1 MSHGTS
7 GNAVEFALSQG
18 ASEQISRIEPGNL
31 GTILYGLGTLAIEA
45 GARTISYKIVRDDA
59 GRPRDLFCS
68 HDGGAL
74 DDSSVR
80 SLLGAAGA
88 STGPLHLFPSL
99 TVSDKIEIMSRA
111 DGRALGV
118 RWNSQAARVS
128 MTPEQPAADLP
139 SGDAVVIAV
148 RGLRPDLQDVRVV
161 RELQRLPIG
170 TNLSVFVD
178 EDAGRARVAERTYP
192 GSLLAEGSLPFM
204 WREGGVEHHDSAT
217 YRLSLLDSV
226 PKGRVRAAAPGID
239 LIHNN
244 AVVHRGTLGLPVRT
258 TSLGRLTGWFEA
270 GDWLSHQPGSMRLAT
285 RGATRAFL
293 KAARQLILSTLG
305 GVETEGRRDPRWLAR
320 LSSDLTQRLSK
331 AVRERPELA
340 PYVEIKDTTGERWD
354 VLDIP
359 FRSRPDDP
367 NDRLRL
373 GRPGIRVDFSLV
385 DGPDDPPARW
395 EPRDLIVRIN
405 ARHRSAYDTP
415 KLFQA
420 WSLQVASMTL
430 ASLRPGGQMIR
441 DAHATGTALAGQA
454 SSASATPA
462 STRSQ
467 RELRKRKE
475 AESRLVEE
483 TKSV

>member
-7 GNAVEFALSQG
+7 DNVLNFALSAG
-18 ASEQISRIEPGNL
+18 ASEQISRLEPGNL
-31 GTILYGLGTLAIEA
+31 GTILYGLGTLAGET
-45 GARTISYKIVRDDA
+45 GARTISFKIVRDQA
-59 GRPRDLFCS
+59 GRPQDLFCS
-68 HDGGAL
+68 HDGHAP
-74 DDSSVR
+74 DDTTIR
-80 SLLGAAGA
+80 SLLGAEDVPSG
-88 STGPLHLFPSL
+88 SLHLFPAL
-99 TVSDKIEIMSRA
+99 TVSDKIEIMARA
-111 DGRALGV
+111 DGSSLGIQWEP
-118 RWNSQAARVS
+118 RTARVTG
-128 MTPEQPAADLP
+128 TPEEPAADLT

-148 RGLRPDLQDVRVV
+148 RGLRSDLHDVHVA

-170 TNLSVFVD
+170 ADLTVFVD
-178 EDAGRARVAERTYP
+178 DDAGRARVSERTYS
-192 GSLLAEGSLPFM
+192 GSLLVEGSLPFV
-204 WREGGVEHHDSAT
+204 WREAGQEHHESAP

-239 LIHNN
+239 LITNR
-244 AVVHRGTLGLPVRT
+244 AVIYRGTLGLPVRT
-258 TSLGRLTGWFEA
+258 TNLGRLTGWFEA
-270 GDWLSHQPGSMRLAT
+270 GDWLSHQPGSLRLAT

-305 GVETEGRRDPRWLAR
+305 DVEVEGRRDPRWLAR

-331 AVRERPELA
+331 AVRERPDLA
-340 PYVEIKDTTGERWD
+340 PFVEIKDVTGERWD

-367 NDRLRL
+367 NDQLRL

-395 EPRDLIVRIN
+395 DPRHLIVRIN
-405 ARHRSAYDTP
+405 ARHRSAHDTP

-420 WSLQVASMTL
+420 WALQVASMTL

-441 DAHATGTALAGQA
+441 DAHAAGTALAGQA
-454 SSASATPA
+454 SSAAATPA

-475 AESRLVEE
+475 AETRLAEE
-483 TKSV
+483 IKIV